1 VREGWLIT
9 GTPAPQILLL
19 TAVALARTEADARM
33 TRRGKDVE
41 IVSVSL
47 PPGTVREMDRAVKEV
62 GYPSRSELVRDAV
75 KGLLRSKVE
84 LEGVQ
89 GHIEGAIILL
99 YDHEAEVDVGTVRH
113 EHMAVFTSF
122 MHTELECREGMDGQ
136 CPRHCCEV
144 LMFSGDAVDVRS
156 AHNRLKGTKHVT
168 EVLVFIA

>member
-1 VREGWLIT
+1 
-9 GTPAPQILLL
+9 
-19 TAVALARTEADARM
+19 M
-33 TRRGKDVE
+33 TRKGKDVE

-47 PPGTVREMDRAVKEV
+47 PPGTVREMDRAVEEV

-84 LEGVQ
+84 LEAVQ

-99 YDHEAEVDVGTVRH
+99 YDHDAEVDVGAIRH
-113 EHMAVFTSF
+113 EHMAVFSSF
-122 MHTELECREGMDGQ
+122 MHSELTCRQGRGGE

-144 LMFSGDAVDVRS
+144 LMFSGDAADVRA
-156 AHNRLKGTKHVT
+156 AHNKLKGTKHVT

>member
-1 VREGWLIT
+1 
-9 GTPAPQILLL
+9 
-19 TAVALARTEADARM
+19 M
-33 TRRGKDVE
+33 TRKGKDLE

-47 PPGTVREMDRAVKEV
+47 PLGTVKEMDRAVEEV

-84 LEGVQ
+84 LESEA

-99 YDHEAEVDVGTVRH
+99 YDHEAEVAVSAIRH
-113 EHMAVFTSF
+113 EHMEVFSSF
-122 MHTELECREGMDGQ
+122 MHSEITCRRGKAGE

-144 LMFSGDAVDVRS
+144 LMFSGEAADVRA

-168 EVLVFIA
+168 EMLVFIA